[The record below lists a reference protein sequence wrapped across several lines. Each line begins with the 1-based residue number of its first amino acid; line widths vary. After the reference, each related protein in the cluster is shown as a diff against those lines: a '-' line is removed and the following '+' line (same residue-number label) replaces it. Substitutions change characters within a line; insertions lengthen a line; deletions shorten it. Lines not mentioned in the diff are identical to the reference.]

1 LANIGWGQSTWGNNY
16 WGGQLDVAV
25 VPTGVAATS
34 ALGTVAASSVH
45 VTPVTGVVG
54 TSAVGAV
61 LAKIPITAVVTGV
74 QGSMPFGGWGE
85 DGFGIGNWG
94 GIVAQGLPI
103 GGGLVVGQVGTG
115 AVGTLTASKGVG
127 SVTGTGIVVLTNTGG
142 QAVAGTG
149 AVGSVLAGAGALVTE
164 TGMVGTIGLGDESV
178 VGTALVTPSGVS
190 STVSI
195 SGYSATMIT
204 KTVTVQ
210 VVSGANKYYIDG
222 GLQET
227 QELFERNTYKFD
239 QSDSSNNGHPFRF
252 STTSNGSHNSG
263 SEYTTGVT
271 VNGTPGQA
279 GAYTQITVPEFA
291 PTLYYYCTQ
300 HSGMG
305 GTANTPFVYNVLPT
319 TGAPVTGVVGTS
331 ALGSVTTLQT
341 ALILPTGASATS
353 AIGTIDMQGSS
364 VLTLTGVTGTGFIG
378 EENVWGDIVPSPPS
392 PIWTEIAA

>member
-1 LANIGWGQSTWGNNY
+1 MANIGWGQSTWGTNR

-34 ALGTVAASSVH
+34 ALGTVAASSIFVIE
-45 VTPVTGVVG
+45 VTGLAA
-54 TSAVGAV
+54 TSAVGSV
-61 LAKIPITAVVTGV
+61 LAKIPITAIVTGV
-74 QGSMPFGGWGE
+74 EASTPFGGWGE
-85 DGFGIGNWG
+85 DGFGQGNWG
-94 GIVAQGLPI
+94 GLVAEGIPI
-103 GGGLVVGQVGTG
+103 GGTTATGVVATTTLGGLSGVVGAGNVTLTGVSGTG
-115 AVGTLTASKGVG
+115 ALGNA
-127 SVTGTGIVVLTNTGG
+127 
-142 QAVAGTG
+142 
-149 AVGSVLAGAGALVTE
+149 LAGAGALVTE

-195 SGYSATMIT
+195 SGYSATTIT

-210 VVSGANKYYIDG
+210 SVSSANKYFIDG
-222 GLQET
+222 VQQQT

-239 QSDSSNNGHPFRF
+239 QSDSSNSNHPLRF
-252 STTSNGSHNSG
+252 STTSDGSHNSG

-271 VNGTPGQA
+271 VYGTPGQA

-305 GTANTPFVYNVLPT
+305 GTANTPFVFNVLPT

-331 ALGSVTTLQT
+331 ALGTATTEQT
-341 ALILPTGASATS
+341 ALISTTGTSATS
-353 AIGTIDMQGSS
+353 VLGTIDIQASC
-364 VLTLTGVTGTGFIG
+364 VVTLTGVNATGATG
-378 EENVWGDIVPSPPS
+378 EENIWGNIVPSQT

>member
-1 LANIGWGQSTWGNNY
+1 LANIGWGQSTWGTNR

-34 ALGTVAASSVH
+34 ALGTVAASSVF
-45 VTPVTGVVG
+45 VIEVTGLAA
-54 TSAVGAV
+54 TSAVGSV

-74 QGSMPFGGWGE
+74 EGSMPFGGWGQ
-85 DGFGIGNWG
+85 DGFGQGNWG
-94 GIVAQGLPI
+94 GLVAEGIPI
-103 GGGLVVGQVGTG
+103 GGTTATPVVATTTLGGLSG
-115 AVGTLTASKGVG
+115 
-127 SVTGTGIVVLTNTGG
+127 VTGTSIVTPTG
-142 QAVAGTG
+142 VAGTG
-149 AVGSVLAGAGALVTE
+149 TLGNALAGAGAIVVE
-164 TGMVGTIGLGDESV
+164 TGMVGSTGLGDESV
-178 VGTALVTPSGVS
+178 TGTALVTPSGVS

-195 SGYSATMIT
+195 SGYSATTIT

-210 VVSGANKYYIDG
+210 SVSSANKYFIDG
-222 GLQET
+222 VQQQT

-239 QSDSSNNGHPFRF
+239 QSDSSNSNHPLRF
-252 STTSNGSHNSG
+252 STTSDGSHNSG

-271 VNGTPGQA
+271 VYGTPGQA

-305 GTANTPFVYNVLPT
+305 GTANTPFVFNVLPT

-331 ALGSVTTLQT
+331 ALGTVTTEHT
-341 ALILPTGASATS
+341 ALISPTGTSATS
-353 AIGTIDMQGSS
+353 ALGTIDIQASC
-364 VLTLTGVTGTGFIG
+364 VLTLTGVTATGATG
-378 EENVWGDIVPSPPS
+378 EENIWGDIVPSQT

>member
-1 LANIGWGQSTWGNNY
+1 MANIGWGQSTWGNNY

-45 VTPVTGVVG
+45 VTAVTAVVG

-127 SVTGTGIVVLTNTGG
+127 SVTGTGIFTVTG
-142 QAVAGTG
+142 VAGTG
-149 AVGSVLAGAGALVTE
+149 AVASVLAGAGALVTE

-222 GLQET
+222 VLQQT
-227 QELFERNTYKFD
+227 QELFEQNTYRFD
-239 QSDSSNNGHPFRF
+239 QSNSSNAGHPFRF

-271 VNGTPGQA
+271 VNGNPGQA
-279 GAYTQITVPEFA
+279 GAYTEITVPEFA

-319 TGAPVTGVVGTS
+319 TGAPVTNAPAMTS
-331 ALGSVTTLQT
+331 GLGSVITVQT
-341 ALILPTGASATS
+341 ALITPTGVFGTP
-353 AIGTIDMQGSS
+353 AIGTLAMQGSC
-364 VLTLTGVTGTGFIG
+364 VLTVTGVNATGATG
-378 EENVWGDIVPSPPS
+378 EENIWGNIVPSQT

>member
-1 LANIGWGQSTWGNNY
+1 MANIGWGQSTWGTNR

-34 ALGTVAASSVH
+34 ALGTVAASSVF
-45 VTPVTGVVG
+45 VIQVAGLAA
-54 TSAVGAV
+54 TSAVGSV

-74 QGSMPFGGWGE
+74 EGSMPFGGWGS
-85 DGFGIGNWG
+85 DGFGIGSWG
-94 GIVAQGLPI
+94 GIVAEGIPI
-103 GGGLVVGQVGTG
+103 GGTTATPVVATTTLGGLSGVVGTG
-115 AVGTLTASKGVG
+115 NVTLTGVVGTSA
-127 SVTGTGIVVLTNTGG
+127 I
-142 QAVAGTG
+142 
-149 AVGSVLAGAGALVTE
+149 VTE
-164 TGMVGTIGLGDESV
+164 TGMVGSIGLGDESV

-195 SGYSATMIT
+195 SGYSATTIT

-210 VVSGANKYYIDG
+210 SVSSANKYFIDG
-222 GLQET
+222 VQQQT
-227 QELFERNTYKFD
+227 QELFERNTYRFD
-239 QSDSSNNGHPFRF
+239 QSDSSNSGHPLRF
-252 STTSNGSHNSG
+252 STTSNGSHGGG

-279 GAYTQITVPEFA
+279 GAYTEITVSEFA

-305 GTANTPFVYNVLPT
+305 GTANTPFVFNVLPT
-319 TGAPVTGVVGTS
+319 TGAPTTGVVGTS
-331 ALGSVTTLQT
+331 ALGTATTEQT
-341 ALILPTGASATS
+341 ALILPSGLEGTS
-353 AIGTIDMQGSS
+353 AIGTIDIQASC

-378 EENVWGDIVPSPPS
+378 EENVWGAIVPSPQS

>member
-25 VPTGVAATS
+25 TETGVAGTGAIGTAT
-34 ALGTVAASSVH
+34 ASSVH
-45 VTPVTGVVG
+45 VTIITNVPAM
-54 TSAVGAV
+54 TSAVGSV

-74 QGSMPFGGWGE
+74 EGSMPFGGWGE

-94 GIVAQGLPI
+94 GIVAEGVPV
-103 GGGLVVGQVGTG
+103 GGGLVAGQVGTG
-115 AVGTLTASKGVG
+115 AVGTVAV
-127 SVTGTGIVVLTNTGG
+127 VGTGLVIETG
-142 QAVAGTG
+142 VAGTG
-149 AVGSVLAGAGALVTE
+149 AVGSALAGAGALVTE
-164 TGMVGTIGLGDESV
+164 TGMVGSTGLGNESV
-178 VGTALVTPSGVS
+178 SGTALVTPSGVS
-190 STVSI
+190 SI
-195 SGYSATMIT
+195 IHLSGYSATTIT

-222 GLQET
+222 VLQQT
-227 QELFERNTYKFD
+227 QELFERNTYRFD

-271 VNGTPGQA
+271 VSGTPGQA
-279 GAYTQITVPEFA
+279 GAYTQITVAEFA

-305 GTANTPFVYNVLPT
+305 ATANTPFVYNVLPT
-319 TGAPVTGVVGTS
+319 TGAPVTNVPAMTS
-331 ALGSVTTLQT
+331 AVGSVTTLQT
-341 ALILPTGASATS
+341 ALITPSGVFGTP
-353 AIGTIDMQGSS
+353 AIGTLAMQGSC
-364 VLTLTGVTGTGFIG
+364 VLTVTGVNATGATG
-378 EENVWGDIVPSPPS
+378 EENIWGKIVPSQT

>member
-1 LANIGWGQSTWGNNY
+1 MANIGWGQSTWGNNY

-25 VPTGVAATS
+25 TETGVA
-34 ALGTVAASSVH
+34 GTGAIGTASASSVH
-45 VTPVTGVVG
+45 VT
-54 TSAVGAV
+54 
-61 LAKIPITAVVTGV
+61 VVTGV
-74 QGSMPFGGWGE
+74 QGTTTLNNSGVVVKIPITFAVTGVEASMPFGGWGE
-85 DGFGIGNWG
+85 DGFGQGNWG
-94 GIVAQGLPI
+94 GIVAEGVPV
-103 GGGLVVGQVGTG
+103 GGGLVAGQVGTG
-115 AVGTLTASKGVG
+115 AVGTVAV
-127 SVTGTGIVVLTNTGG
+127 VGTGLVIETG
-142 QAVAGTG
+142 VAGTG
-149 AVGSVLAGAGALVTE
+149 AIGSVLAGAGALVTE
-164 TGMVGTIGLGDESV
+164 TGMVGSTGLGNESV
-178 VGTALVTPSGVS
+178 SGTALVTPSGVS
-190 STVSI
+190 SI
-195 SGYSATMIT
+195 IHLSGYSATTIT

-222 GLQET
+222 VLQQT

-279 GAYTQITVPEFA
+279 GAYTQITVEEFA

-378 EENVWGDIVPSPPS
+378 EENVWGIIVPSPPS